1 MDQFKT
7 LLKSFVKGEA
17 DLSDLTHAINRLDI
31 EDPAAAEEARLNC
44 ESLFEKVDAATR
56 VDSRF
61 KQKIA
66 SDEAETVVS
75 SSTPTLIQK
84 TVQVDPTVTQQKTR
98 IRTQSDNSQTILS
111 SEGKKRKARNI
122 LEIGSKLKDRFILVE
137 ELGRGGMGV
146 VYKARDFRKEETL
159 DNEPFVAIKVLSKEF
174 QEIKMSVIA
183 LQRETKKAQKLA
195 HPNIITV
202 FDFDRDG
209 NNVFMTMEY
218 LEGQPLDAIIK
229 KTPGKPVD
237 QKLALSIIEQ
247 MGRALSYAH
256 KGGIVHSDLKPGNV
270 FLTKSGVVKVLDFGI
285 ARAAKLDD
293 PQHKQDKVFDAGD
306 FQALTP
312 VYASKEML
320 EGKDPDPRDDIYGLA
335 IVASLL
341 LTGHHPFHR
350 FPATK
355 AHAAGFKPHHIDK
368 LPRSIRYAL
377 SHALEFERDKRTA
390 SANEFLQEL
399 NLRPRRKRSLKRRLF
414 EFTIISLIIIASVFT
429 VVRLSDSGKPVVVLE
444 DTTSISDPNIR
455 QKVENLLEIADVH
468 MMVNRLMDPPG
479 SSAFYA
485 YQQILELHSN
495 NKQAMDGLRHIAD
508 YYEKQARESFIK
520 GDNEKALLLVEKG
533 LQAFPSHEG
542 LEILKDE
549 IPKQQ

>member
-7 LLKSFVKGEA
+7 LLNSFVNGEA
-17 DLSDLTHAINRLDI
+17 DLSDLTRAINHLDK
-31 EDPAAAEEARLNC
+31 ENPAAAEEALLSC

-56 VDSRF
+56 IDSRF
-61 KQKIA
+61 KQEIA
-66 SDEAETVVS
+66 TAETVVS
-75 SSTPTLIQK
+75 SSAPTLIQK

-98 IRTQSDNSQTILS
+98 IKTQSDDSQTILS
-111 SEGKKRKARNI
+111 REGKKRKARNI

-146 VYKARDFRKEETL
+146 VYKARDYRKEETL

-209 NNVFMTMEY
+209 ENVFMTMEY

-229 KTPGKPVD
+229 KTPGKSVD

-285 ARAAKLDD
+285 ARAAKMDD

-368 LPRSIRYAL
+368 LPRAIRNAL
-377 SHALEFERDKRTA
+377 IHALEFEREKRTA
-390 SANEFLQEL
+390 SASEFLQEL
-399 NLRPRRKRSLKRRLF
+399 NLRPRRKKSLKRRLF
-414 EFTIISLIIIASVFT
+414 EIGLISLVMLITIFSV
-429 VVRLSDSGKPVVVLE
+429 RQLSNGEQPVTILE
-444 DTTSISDPNIR
+444 DTTAISDADIR

-468 MMVNRLMDPPG
+468 IMVNRLMDPPG
-479 SSAFYA
+479 SSALYA
-485 YQQILELHSN
+485 YQQVLELHNN
-495 NKQAMDGLRHIAD
+495 NKQAIEGLRKIAD
-508 YYEKQARESFIK
+508 HYEKIARESFNN
-520 GDNEKALLLVEKG
+520 GDYERALQLVEKG
-533 LQAFPSHEG
+533 LIAFPSHEG
-542 LEILKDE
+542 LDNLRTVISNRR
-549 IPKQQ
+549 